1 MADISIFKT
10 YSGYI
15 GPEEG
20 FPGKRGLFGMNR
32 EYRDYKKAM
41 EAFGPIRDNA
51 VKCLKYLQSVRHN
64 YYPGAF
70 QTVWNDVVNI
80 LGTLGVFS
88 DNNLSRQ
95 ASDATWTFA
104 PGWDQNIKVVELDGP
119 EAPWIIRDGF
129 GFASYPD
136 EAFMTDPWNGDGVQK
151 EYFTNNFIP
160 RMINFC
166 TAIAV
171 SNEVSPGRGFS
182 YSGPVKSLSGDFV
195 EPSLFDRVM
204 EFTKRQGAPSVPE
217 VRQMEKKFASGIS
230 QKPRSRG
237 RKL

>member
-41 EAFGPIRDNA
+41 EAFGLIRDNV
-51 VKCLKYLQSVRHN
+51 VKCLGYLQNARHD

-70 QTVWNDVVNI
+70 QRVWNDVVNT

-88 DNNLSRQ
+88 NNNLSRQ
-95 ASDATWTFA
+95 ASDATWAFA
-104 PGWDQNIKVVELDGP
+104 PGWDINVKVTELDGP
-119 EAPWIIRDGF
+119 EAYWLIRDGL
-129 GFASYPD
+129 GFVSYTG
-136 EAFMTDPWNGDGVQK
+136 EAEDVKK
-151 EYFTNNFIP
+151 EYFKNNFIP

-182 YSGPVKSLSGDFV
+182 YSGPVMSLSGDFV

-204 EFTKRQGAPSVPE
+204 EFTKRQGAPSVSE